1 MAKKTK
7 KEKIEAEKRRERF
20 LHSLETL
27 EREKNSET
35 EKAASAP
42 VDEHPKRDERP
53 RWIEGQVSQEDFS
66 YLKKDLVKITILAT
80 LLFGIQ
86 VLLYLTIF
94 ARL

>member
-20 LHSLETL
+20 LYSLETL

-35 EKAASAP
+35 GKAASAP
-42 VDEHPKRDERP
+42 VDEHPKREERA
-53 RWIEGQVSQEDFS
+53 RKIEDQVSQEDFS
-66 YLKKDLVKITILAT
+66 YLKKDLAKITILAT

-86 VLLYLTIF
+86 ILLYLTIF